1 MSKVIILEGPD
12 GAGKTTLA
20 QALSDQH
27 HFSVVRSYGT
37 TGYFPKLDSQQLY
50 KKLLEVILDAARGWY
65 PVVIDRSFMSEWCY
79 GNVMRGKDRLGIDGL
94 DFFLKISRIY
104 DVKQVICLPPW
115 ETVLANW
122 TEKRKAD
129 WDPEKGTGDYVD
141 AAAKLETIYANY
153 KNFLALDPEAFTG
166 YDYLT
171 DSVESLVA

>member
-20 QALSDQH
+20 RALSDQH

-65 PVVIDRSFMSEWCY
+65 PVVIDRSFLSEWCY
-79 GNVMRGKDRLGIDGL
+79 GDVMRGTDRLGLQGIQ
-94 DFFLKISRIY
+94 FFGCLCKLY
-104 DVKQVICLPPW
+104 DVKQVICLPPF

-122 TEKRKAD
+122 TEKRKAS
-129 WDPEKGTGDYVD
+129 WDSEKGTGDYVD
-141 AAAKLETIYANY
+141 AAAKLDKIYQNY
-153 KNFLALDPEAFTG
+153 RLFAAESDLFTRFN
-166 YDYLT
+166 YLT